1 MRIPVQNYQFFTRF
15 NKNFQRKGV
24 QPPEPPMD
32 PPLRCNFNACFAP
45 SSILFAKYVETCVS
59 RRKKKRPCPPL
70 RNNKNKNKNKNLLL
84 PIKVPQGTNNLIQ
97 WLKWLETYKDTC
109 KHTQKTRKTY
119 LCSVTARPDQSLSNT
134 TINQFTFNI
143 TCIITI
149 IIHLT

>member
-1 MRIPVQNYQFFTRF
+1 VRIPVQNYQFLTRF
-15 NKNFQRKGV
+15 DKMFQRKGV

-32 PPLRCNFNACFAP
+32 PPLRCNFYVCFPPCRFSLQNMSKHACLGERRNVPVLP
-45 SSILFAKYVETCVS
+45 SVTIRIRIRMF
-59 RRKKKRPCPPL
+59 
-70 RNNKNKNKNKNLLL
+70 LL
-84 PIKVPQGTNNLIQ
+84 PIKVPQGANSLIQ

-109 KHTQKTRKTY
+109 KHTRAQKTKKTY